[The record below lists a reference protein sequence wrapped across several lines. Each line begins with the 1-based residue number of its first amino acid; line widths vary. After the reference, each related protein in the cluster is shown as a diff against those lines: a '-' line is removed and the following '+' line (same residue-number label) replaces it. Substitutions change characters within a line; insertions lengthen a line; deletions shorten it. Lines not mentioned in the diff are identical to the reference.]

1 MIGTRKLAAVQPEC
15 ARGPVLLIFSVTGC
29 VSFQGGDS
37 PFSKRVPC
45 FSVLS
50 LFRVASVL
58 QRHCVLPSCTNHL
71 CTSGLP
77 VAVSCLEPASHVPYQ
92 CRAKQHGAE
101 NIPWPLLGKSSY
113 WPKCDPS
120 QARFESD
127 KSGGHKPFN
136 EIKSFLDSLSL
147 LAVSVGPTRYAWLR
161 MASMRGMHV
170 LEGIS
175 PGMSHAF
182 AIGWGP
188 LFA

>member
-1 MIGTRKLAAVQPEC
+1 MGILILSQNVCRAFQSFLCPG
-15 ARGPVLLIFSVTGC
+15 LLQCFSVTACPVAQTIC
-29 VSFQGGDS
+29 VIT
-37 PFSKRVPC
+37 SK
-45 FSVLS
+45 
-50 LFRVASVL
+50 
-58 QRHCVLPSCTNHL
+58 
-71 CTSGLP
+71 LP

-136 EIKSFLDSLSL
+136 EINSFLDSLSL